1 MSRHLSIRIEAPVTH
16 ERFVGAF
23 VFPDVWADLAGFRSL
38 LAVFRDCGINA
49 LVTESETYD
58 AAAIDA
64 VHELGLQFY
73 AGVACFSDH
82 ATNFARL
89 AARPQLW
96 PILETGKR
104 RPQMEWY
111 VGISPT
117 NREHQQA
124 ILSLVGSIGSSYEV
138 DGLFLDFVRWP
149 LHWEIELRPGRP
161 SPPDS
166 SFDTATLQRFA
177 DATGVVPPSRL
188 NTIAARATWIR
199 EYHRQEWID
208 FKCEIVTAFVD
219 EAKAVLRASR
229 PAAELG
235 IFIVPEIDGWTEPL
249 TGQRLEA
256 LAPLADWVSPM
267 LYHNIL
273 LQPPTWISGRIAE
286 VVRFAG
292 SKTLPVVQADS
303 NRDPSF
309 VADWGPPMPI
319 ADWQATLSEVEASVG
334 IAGLIV
340 FPGTS
345 LLDNGR
351 SGALRT
357 MLRRG

>member
-1 MSRHLSIRIEAPVTH
+1 MTQ

-23 VFPDVWADLAGFRSL
+23 VFPDAWADLARFRSL
-38 LAVFRDCGINA
+38 LAVFRECGINA
-49 LVTESETYD
+49 ILTESETYD

-64 VHELGLQFY
+64 VHKLGLRFY

-82 ATNFARL
+82 ARNFAKL
-89 AARPQLW
+89 TARPELW

-111 VGISPT
+111 VGVSPT

-124 ILSLVGSIGSSYEV
+124 ILSLIGSIGSSYEIE
-138 DGLFLDFVRWP
+138 GLFLDFVRWP

-166 SFDTATLQRFA
+166 SFDKATLKRFA
-177 DATGVVPPSRL
+177 EATGVVPPPRL
-188 NTIAARATWIR
+188 DTVAGRATWIH
-199 EYHRQEWID
+199 EHHLQEWID
-208 FKCEIVTAFVD
+208 FKCGVVTTFVG
-219 EAKAVLRASR
+219 KARAALKASR

-235 IFIVPEIDGWTEPL
+235 VFTVPEVDGQTEPL

-256 LAPLADWVSPM
+256 LAPLADRLSPM

-286 VVRFAG
+286 VVRVAG
-292 SKTLPVVQADS
+292 GKTLPVVQADS
-303 NRDPSF
+303 NRDPLSA
-309 VADWGPPMPI
+309 ADWGPPMPI
-319 ADWQATLSEVEASVG
+319 ADWQATLAEVEASVG
-334 IAGLIV
+334 VAGLIV

-345 LLDNGR
+345 LLDDGR
-351 SGALRT
+351 GAALRA
-357 MLRRG
+357 MLKRG